1 MALNVEAILNLSTT
15 NADNKLDAFRKKAL
29 EPLKT
34 TFQITNI
41 NSEIASL
48 GKKLKSLEKG
58 GVKIDVNLNVVGS
71 NKKGGDI
78 DSLANNMQDMASAV
92 QQSILPL
99 QNILSQFNRKVAIS
113 AEESNALVERLRAN
127 VDKLKAAQSDRL
139 YKMYSKANSPSVGG
153 LSKDNLDVFNKARA
167 EAYERVRGLW
177 EGSSLE
183 DFLGAQTAIDS
194 MRELYGALNKLEQKS
209 EQLASKDTLGQALDG
224 EVDRLSK
231 AATNY
236 RKSITDMRSEVSQAI
251 ADGMDTGKAN
261 GLLKSVDSLERSN
274 SLGKLLAQAKQLKQ
288 ALSESGNDPAKRANI
303 QRSYKALNGQITSE
317 IERLKPATNSLTT
330 QIGKVINDYFAS
342 IDTQTQKAADAAA
355 ARIDAMRAKLEAVQR
370 QSGYGANPLSGN
382 AAKAFAKAS
391 DSVENDITKA
401 YTDGDELRIQGLNS
415 EIQKLNELYS
425 LLLKIN
431 DEGLKYN
438 TYKGVNDSLDA
449 ADKTTAKDKSKLQAQ
464 YSKLADALG
473 SINESQVGTSNYKS
487 FGTQLGKIDSEI
499 KKLDEYEAR
508 IDSIRQK
515 LSQAPDDPIIRAQ
528 SILDMGELRQAEAQL
543 SQSIKSLIASLND
556 QMDSALDS
564 STTKAEAKV
573 IKAAGSIRS
582 KMDSI
587 LKKYGSENAPIGD
600 SKDTY
605 DKQYD
610 AYITAVR
617 DAYTSGDAIAI
628 ANLDEQKRKLAEIYE
643 LLVKIQATKKQDTGL
658 NSEFSALYSQRL
670 QELEKVVPQVNSSDY
685 QAEKEKWSALY
696 IETEK
701 YKNLLIQLQNYE
713 ADLNAGAF
721 GDKAN
726 EARQILS
733 DALNQL
739 RSGVS
744 GPIDTTVIDGLVG
757 KLQNLKS
764 EAKNVKL
771 DEALKIKRE
780 NLSNKIVSWMNSNT
794 QAAQRFGKELADIQ
808 TQIKGADKEQLG
820 NLETQFDTLT
830 KRAESVKKTSLVGSI
845 KKVFDRYS
853 PTQFVTSIGNNVLPD
868 VGEAINTLKQVDTY
882 LTEISKVSNRTTAE
896 INALGDSMYDYADK
910 YGVSVT
916 TYLNGVQEWS
926 RAGYEAQ
933 SEALGEVTML
943 AQAAGNMT
951 SDVAVSYLVA
961 TNAAYQFQGSAE
973 KLTAVLDGQNSITNR
988 NAVSMQE
995 LAEATKVAAAQA
1007 ASAGVGIDQFSAAV
1021 STIQAVTQQG
1031 GAVAGRAYRAILM
1044 NLQQIT
1050 GTTDD
1055 GEVLDES
1062 QFNKVEQ
1069 ALAAVGVKMEEL
1081 RDGAVRLR
1089 DPMVILKELAEAFV
1103 KLDKND
1109 ARRANIISTLG
1120 GKTRGT
1126 QLAALLSNWQM
1137 YEKMLSDYN
1146 EGAGSAAQE
1155 AAKSAASWEGT
1166 LARMQNSWVEFVSYF
1181 ANSDVFKSALN
1192 FINGLITAGTQ
1203 LVSVFGKM
1211 DFSKLLTFF
1220 TTFTGIKKVF
1230 EWGGAEGIGS
1240 LFETIKNELS
1250 NAKDMLSKGLFPESD
1265 ALSSSSG
1272 VVQRLTS
1279 GLLNAGTAWRKYRVA
1294 AAAAG
1299 GMTSKVGDILA
1310 SVGGTLASMAISAVV
1325 SWGVDWIEKKLHE
1338 AERIKEEAEKAYSDY
1353 QSSVETNKSNR
1364 ETIDSIKDEF
1374 AELSKGVDSS
1384 GRNIYLTNEQYD
1396 RYVTLSQKI
1405 ASILPGLTNRYGEN
1419 GEAMFTL
1426 TGIASDYNEILETQL
1441 KLQEEAARSSLFAKR
1456 DEIEQNARNS
1466 YNQLAYD
1473 KHVNSSSAAY
1483 ALTSQ
1488 QYADI
1493 WKATATYV
1501 AEHEQS
1507 SYDELIKYLLT
1518 ELNDPQLTESKLN
1531 QAFTG
1536 QIDWWNLWEPLN
1548 YQSIAKA
1555 ASSEMLDVKSWEAS
1569 MHDSFSQV
1577 RSLINA
1583 YASQYASEHGLDDPG
1598 ILTAMRSVIAA
1609 IDNATL
1615 AADNFDSEK
1624 TANALIESLN
1634 SLKNSGYFSFDTLFD
1649 LTSRWSNNDLAADY
1663 VLKFKE
1669 SVLTAISEM
1678 NLTDEQKQLFG
1689 QQILDA
1695 FFPDTEQIAQQM
1707 DAVKQ
1712 AYSNLTDEHTFD
1724 SWFKDL
1730 DAEELRIAVS
1740 LVYAGREYR
1749 DLSDLRRDI
1758 ATQKNKT
1765 ETADEPQTTIDI
1777 SEKVKTAKTAT
1788 KEMGSLVGK
1797 ALTGSLTRSDL
1808 VSYFSDNPT
1817 EAAILDMLGGSTI
1830 DTSDLARIYK
1840 EKVENAYA
1848 EAMSTIDL
1856 SGAENAD
1863 AVKEV
1868 VMEQAFSDVTG
1879 LGRFDIADTYASA
1892 FNNLSTM
1899 LNEFRTTGKLSMS
1912 TLGDLDK
1919 LAEGFGIDLSTV
1931 FDTVDGKLQ
1940 ITEEGLEKLDDEVFN
1955 ALDKQLEQFIT
1966 EFGADTD
1973 IGKFLTSMRTAL
1985 GQMRD
1990 ELGDVGA
1997 SADSVNFAKW
2007 ERDINAANNALTKA
2021 ANNRELKEA
2030 RGERIT
2036 EEDYDAD
2043 KKAYREQYNALT
2055 GQWYEAYRN
2064 LNAEKSAANP
2074 NQEAIDEA
2082 QKKVDEIE
2090 AQLRQLE
2097 IDMANVDYET
2107 IQLKGEALQ
2116 TEAENEQQILDNMK
2130 AELETKE
2137 AKGEKITTEDYDA
2150 LIQQSDKVQKAYGL
2164 VKSFWS
2170 TIQGNYDVGSE
2181 KYKEIA
2187 GYIQTCDD
2195 AIRNL
2200 TQDTIGW
2207 SQASRDVETSAWT
2220 RAADAAQRRIDSIES
2235 SMELAEAQGKAAA
2248 AGDYQQLIGASQEY
2262 VTRQK
2267 ALMGY
2272 YSALLL
2278 FVEEGS
2284 AAYDTLKDKINGCK
2298 DAIFGAEVEQAQW
2311 TQAIQQLAIDTLS
2324 RETDK
2329 AQRELDKLQSQA
2341 DLKTA
2346 KGQSLTA
2353 DDYRAYR
2360 AASDDVVAKQST
2372 LLTANKLWIS
2382 TLEEGSDLYA
2392 TAKSNIEGC
2401 EDAIDSAA
2409 QSQAE
2414 WSQQI
2419 IDSFGY
2425 GGTSETIGTLSEA
2438 MASAFSEQ
2446 AANGIQADTALNL
2459 ANWFKQLGLSAS
2471 DYLFVDGSHIAI
2483 DEKAIREQALAIIDK
2498 NIDEMRTE
2506 LQNEAD
2512 AGRREELELNLQLM
2526 LTGRAELVQAISPA
2540 AQLSASYSAL
2550 SDKISAVSDAFAQ
2563 QNQTGTMTL
2572 EQFSQLI
2579 SMDKQFA
2586 SMMEFSAGSY
2596 QLNAQKAYEYID
2608 AQREQLAT
2616 QAKLNKQNDTAKY
2629 KQNQRE
2635 IDKLI
2640 AGYKDAGSAYAN
2652 LDKQSRE
2659 RLMQLLNEN
2668 GALSQSISQYNLL
2681 ASSLGKASLAY
2692 EKWLSRDSGP
2702 SNDDFYNA
2710 GVEAREAFKD
2720 GLKTGKI
2727 GAGTEYAYAEE
2738 YLFGDYGKT
2747 ETGQKYM
2754 DRYFTTDTS
2763 DAEKAAKKE
2772 HDNLEKFLTDLADW
2786 DLAEKIKGENG
2797 ETLWSIDTTIE
2808 QVMEK
2813 TKLSYAAIVALFKD
2827 LETYG
2832 INFDWEQLGF
2842 EDTEGAEQDYLS
2854 QIDAVVAAA
2863 REKRAELDSLNREL
2877 TAEEKQQR
2885 DDLTN
2890 IIDNYDSSKLTE
2902 NIQDSVSESE
2912 PIQLPWEFDLSAVG
2926 DKLKSVVSAVM
2937 GVLGG
2942 AMSVASDSDSTDTE
2956 VNIDTADAQA
2966 KLKGLLGTLGS
2977 VNSVVSGI
2985 AGTSLGLMGTSEL
2998 SHALYSIL
3006 GVLRQIE
3013 AFRLSDKSFNVIQN
3027 VYTNT
3032 PSPTSGQA
3040 TARGTNNAV
3049 GGRTLVGELGKEL
3062 LVRDG
3067 RYYELGANG
3076 AQFVNLKRGDIV
3088 LDAEKTRKIERGLP
3102 GARGKALASG
3112 TSSYY
3117 DYINKNAKSF
3127 SKRGITKKDW
3137 LDALLLGSKDDIKE
3151 LEQTIK
3157 SNKKQLKNALNNDTR
3172 VKTDAA
3178 SFPGYSG
3185 GSSSGGGSGKS
3196 GSGSGSGSGGGG
3208 GSSSSANKDLY
3219 DWIEVRIDRL
3229 QRKTD
3234 NLIASAEA
3242 GIGYL
3247 VKNADLNQAMENIN
3261 AQIDTASKAYDRYI
3275 KQADTVAQKSKL
3287 SADLID
3293 KIKNGD
3299 IDLTKYS
3306 DSTKQNIEDYKEWY
3320 DKALEVQDS
3329 IADLKKQQT
3338 ELATQKLDNIIN
3350 QYDNLNSKIKTQA
3363 SLLESTMS
3371 LSDSQG
3377 KLLDLAQYN
3386 ELIDA
3391 NNQQIANTSAM
3402 KQALSAEL
3410 EASVSS
3416 GAIQA
3421 GSDEWYDYSNKISEC
3436 DSTIIDLQQST
3447 QDYMDKINEIKVDRL
3462 EFAVEEIRYMNDAL
3476 EDSVK
3481 LKEATGKAITSADY
3495 KAQAD
3500 NISQQVDGYHNLVA
3514 ELKDQL
3520 RQTEAGSNK
3529 YMDLS
3534 KQIASAEGSIR
3545 DLQLQQA
3552 QLNQTIAELPLNML
3566 ADANTLL
3573 TKVQSNMQSLMDLH
3587 EAQGELLTSSEYE
3600 QLIKNGD
3607 DQLANLEAQRAE
3619 LEKLISG
3626 VEKGSSLWQGYAE
3639 QLKDNADAILDIKTA
3654 QEQWNDAIIDLE
3666 IDKLQKQRDLLDEQN
3681 TKYQK
3686 RIELEK
3692 AMQELER
3699 AKTQRTKMVYREGMG
3714 FVYERDEQAVK
3725 DAQEALDDKRHEE
3738 ILDKIDEAIDALDEY
3753 KKVDNLYDY
3762 FANRIHQGSAAS
3774 RLGEL
3779 DDVALGNYITD
3790 SVEVSVK
3797 SIAQIIREAF
3807 EKRQNTADTQMLKL
3821 AKEAAAPVSVGIEKI
3836 VLSGV
3841 QDVNGLAD
3849 AIMLNLP
3856 NVLTQRLM
3864 SNR

>member
-15 NADNKLDAFRKKAL
+15 DADNKLDVFRKKAL

-71 NKKGGDI
+71 NKKGGGI

-194 MRELYGALNKLEQKS
+194 MRELYSALNKLEQKS

-236 RKSITDMRSEVSQAI
+236 RKSVTDMRSEVSQAI
-251 ADGMDTGKAN
+251 ANGMDTGKAN
-261 GLLKSVDSLERSN
+261 VLLESVDSLERSN
-274 SLGKLLAQAKQLKQ
+274 FLSKLLAQAKQLKQ
-288 ALSESGNDPAKRANI
+288 ALSESGSDPAKRANI
-303 QRSYKALNGQITSE
+303 QQSYKALNDQITSE

-370 QSGYGANPLSGN
+370 KSGYGANPLSGN

-391 DSVENDITKA
+391 GSVENDITKA

-438 TYKGVNDSLDA
+438 TYKGVNDSLGA
-449 ADKTTAKDKSKLQAQ
+449 ANKTTAKDKSKLQAQ

-499 KKLDEYEAR
+499 QKLDEYEAR

-528 SILDMGELRQAEAQL
+528 SILDMGELKQAEAQL

-587 LKKYGSENAPIGD
+587 LKKYGSENAPTGD
-600 SKDTY
+600 SKDAY

-610 AYITAVR
+610 DYITAVR
-617 DAYTSGDAIAI
+617 AAYTSGDAIAI

-643 LLVKIQATKKQDTGL
+643 LLVRIQAAKKQDTGL

-670 QELEKVVPQVNSSDY
+670 QELEKVASQVNSSDY

-696 IETEK
+696 AETEK
-701 YKNLLIQLQNYE
+701 YKNLLIQLQSYKT
-713 ADLNAGAF
+713 DLDTGAF

-726 EARQILS
+726 EASQIIN
-733 DALNQL
+733 DALSQL
-739 RSGVS
+739 RSGAS
-744 GPIDTTVIDGLVG
+744 GPIDTTAIDGLVG
-757 KLQNLKS
+757 TLKKLKS

-771 DEALKIKRE
+771 DEALATNRA
-780 NLSNKIVSWMNSNT
+780 NLDSKIVSWMNKNT
-794 QAAQRFGKELADIQ
+794 SAAQRFKKELDDIRQ
-808 TQIKGADKEQLG
+808 KIKNADKEELA
-820 NLETQFDTLT
+820 NLTTQFDTLT
-830 KRAESVKKTSLVGSI
+830 NRAESLNKSSLFDGI
-845 KKVFDRYS
+845 KKVLGKYS
-853 PTQFVTSIGNNVLPD
+853 PTQFVTSIGSNVLPD

-1230 EWGGAEGIGS
+1230 EWGGA
-1240 LFETIKNELS
+1240 
-1250 NAKDMLSKGLFPESD
+1250 KGLGTKFKDIAD
-1265 ALSSSSG
+1265 AISQTKNTLAAGWRTSFDGMGGQQLSG
-1272 VVQRLTS
+1272 VQRLK
-1279 GLLNAGTAWRKYRVA
+1279 AGIDAAKQSWRDYRISA
-1294 AAAAG
+1294 ESATGATKKIG
-1299 GMTSKVGDILA
+1299 SILS
-1310 SVGGTLASMAISAVV
+1310 SVGNTLASMAIAIIASLVV
-1325 SWGVDWIEKKLHE
+1325 NAIEDKLHE

-1364 ETIDSIKDEF
+1364 ETIKSVKDEF
-1374 AELSKGVDSS
+1374 AKLSQGVDSN
-1384 GRNIYLTNEQYD
+1384 GRNVSLTNDQYD
-1396 RYVTLSQKI
+1396 RYISLSQQI
-1405 ASILPGLTNRYGEN
+1405 ASILPGLTNQYGEN
-1419 GEAMFTL
+1419 GEAMYVL
-1426 TGIASDYNEILETQL
+1426 KGAVDEYNASLETQL
-1441 KLQEEAARSSLFAKR
+1441 ELEDKKARTKLISQADSIEQDFRNTYSAQEGPTDQYGYKIGAEAYRAILDATAEALLDENVSDHKTLSDFASFVKEHISSEFADIPQIYITRALGKYDNWLFGMDIDRLTRELPSEIAAATSAASELQEKLNSSRALLIAYVQEQTELKKKSQDIMQAAVEMAGEVGVTTFNLPSFDSSAYALELLGNLEAFKEIIGDADFEQLFDFSSLFSK
-1456 DEIEQNARNS
+1456 DEIN
-1466 YNQLAYD
+1466 
-1473 KHVNSSSAAY
+1473 VNDVLDFKGIVSSAIENMNI
-1483 ALTSQ
+1483 
-1488 QYADI
+1488 ADAD
-1493 WKATATYV
+1493 K
-1501 AEHEQS
+1501 
-1507 SYDELIKYLLT
+1507 
-1518 ELNDPQLTESKLN
+1518 
-1531 QAFTG
+1531 QAF
-1536 QIDWWNLWEPLN
+1536 Q
-1548 YQSIAKA
+1548 
-1555 ASSEMLDVKSWEAS
+1555 
-1569 MHDSFSQV
+1569 
-1577 RSLINA
+1577 
-1583 YASQYASEHGLDDPG
+1583 
-1598 ILTAMRSVIAA
+1598 
-1609 IDNATL
+1609 
-1615 AADNFDSEK
+1615 
-1624 TANALIESLN
+1624 
-1634 SLKNSGYFSFDTLFD
+1634 
-1649 LTSRWSNNDLAADY
+1649 
-1663 VLKFKE
+1663 
-1669 SVLTAISEM
+1669 
-1678 NLTDEQKQLFG
+1678 

-1695 FFPDTEQIAQQM
+1695 FFPDMSLVERQI
-1707 DAVKQ
+1707 DAVKK
-1712 AYSNLTDEHTFD
+1712 AYTGEHPDILENWLNSLTAGA
-1724 SWFKDL
+1724 L
-1730 DAEELRIAVS
+1730 QIAVS
-1740 LVYAGREYR
+1740 LVTGDKKYDSLDALWQDFAVQEAAQVEVE
-1749 DLSDLRRDI
+1749 I
-1758 ATQKNKT
+1758 K
-1765 ETADEPQTTIDI
+1765 PTIDI
-1777 SEKVKTAKTAT
+1777 SEEKKKAEDATKDISSLYGKAISGNLGRSDVISYVADHPNDTRMLELLTDYGIDTAKLTEIYVDDIETAYQ
-1788 KEMGSLVGK
+1788 
-1797 ALTGSLTRSDL
+1797 D
-1808 VSYFSDNPT
+1808 
-1817 EAAILDMLGGSTI
+1817 
-1830 DTSDLARIYK
+1830 
-1840 EKVENAYA
+1840 
-1848 EAMSTIDL
+1848 AMSKIDL
-1856 SGAENAD
+1856 SGMDEETKGKLKSAVMENA
-1863 AVKEV
+1863 
-1868 VMEQAFSDVTG
+1868 FSGITG
-1879 LGRFDIADTYASA
+1879 LGRFDVANTYASA
-1892 FNNLSTM
+1892 FENLSTA
-1899 LNEFRTTGKLSMS
+1899 LDEFHTTGQLSMS
-1912 TLGDLDK
+1912 TLSDLDD
-1919 LAEGFGIDLSTV
+1919 LAAGFGIDLGTV
-1931 FDTVDGKLQ
+1931 FDDIDGELQ
-1940 ITEEGLEKLDDEVFN
+1940 IDDDGLVKLSNEIYNVMDGWLV
-1955 ALDKQLEQFIT
+1955 QLELQFMDKGETPTFI
-1966 EFGADTD
+1966 A
-1973 IGKFLTSMRTAL
+1973 LMRTAL
-1985 GQMRD
+1985 GQMKD
-1990 ELGDVGA
+1990 ELGDVGD
-1997 SADSVNFAKW
+1997 SVDSVNFAKW

-2030 RGERIT
+2030 RGERVT
-2036 EEDYDAD
+2036 AEDYEAD
-2043 KKAYREQYNALT
+2043 KQAYETQLGALIGQRVEARKELGLAKAKGNKEEIANAEQKLADLEARIQQAKIDIADTDNSIVQLRSDELSYAAERSGQALDETQSQIELAKAQGKAITAADYVKLRTQAEEQIGDLQKALGKAIENRDKQELNSAKWQEYQADVDSYTESITNLRVQIAGWNEDIRNLHADALT
-2055 GQWYEAYRN
+2055 REA
-2064 LNAEKSAANP
+2064 
-2074 NQEAIDEA
+2074 DEA
-2082 QKKVDEIE
+2082 Q
-2090 AQLRQLE
+2090 Q
-2097 IDMANVDYET
+2097 
-2107 IQLKGEALQ
+2107 
-2116 TEAENEQQILDNMK
+2116 
-2130 AELETKE
+2130 
-2137 AKGEKITTEDYDA
+2137 
-2150 LIQQSDKVQKAYGL
+2150 
-2164 VKSFWS
+2164 
-2170 TIQGNYDVGSE
+2170 
-2181 KYKEIA
+2181 
-2187 GYIQTCDD
+2187 
-2195 AIRNL
+2195 
-2200 TQDTIGW
+2200 
-2207 SQASRDVETSAWT
+2207 
-2220 RAADAAQRRIDSIES
+2220 RIDDIKN
-2235 SMELAEAQGKAAA
+2235 SMELAEAQGKAVTAD
-2248 AGDYQQLIGASQEY
+2248 DYQQLIGASQEY
-2262 VTRQK
+2262 VTQQK

-2284 AAYDTLKDKINGCK
+2284 TAYDTLKDKINGCK
-2298 DAIFGAEVEQAQW
+2298 DAISGAEVEQAQW

-2329 AQRELDKLQSQA
+2329 AQRKLDKLQSQA

-2346 KGQSLTA
+2346 KGQSLTV
-2353 DDYRAYR
+2353 DDYRAFM

-2372 LLTANKLWIS
+2372 LLAANKLWIS

-2471 DYLFVDGSHIAI
+2471 DYLFVNGSNIAI
-2483 DEKAIREQALAIIDK
+2483 DEKAIREQALAVIDK

-2550 SDKISAVSDAFAQ
+2550 SDKISAVSDAFVQ

-2640 AGYKDAGSAYAN
+2640 AGYKDTGSAYAN

-2692 EKWLSRDSGP
+2692 EKWLSRDNGP

-2727 GAGTEYAYAEE
+2727 GTGTEYAYAEE

-2786 DLAEKIKGENG
+2786 DLAEEIKGENG
-2797 ETLWSIDTTIE
+2797 ETLWNIDTTIE

-2937 GVLGG
+2937 SVLGG

-2977 VNSVVSGI
+2977 VNSVVNGI
-2985 AGTSLGLMGTSEL
+2985 AGNSLGLMGTSAL

-3013 AFRLSDKSFNVIQN
+3013 AFRLSDKSFSVIQN

-3032 PSPTSGQA
+3032 PSPISGQA

-3117 DYINKNAKSF
+3117 DYINKNSKSF

-3151 LEQTIK
+3151 LEQTINL
-3157 SNKKQLKNALNNDTR
+3157 NKKQLKSTLNNATR
-3172 VKTDAA
+3172 VKTEAA
-3178 SFPGYSG
+3178 TFPGYSG
-3185 GSSSGGGSGKS
+3185 SRSSGGGSGKS

-3208 GSSSSANKDLY
+3208 GSSSSANKELY

-3287 SADLID
+3287 SADLIN

-3299 IDLTKYS
+3299 IDLAKYS
-3306 DSTKQNIEDYKEWY
+3306 DSTQQNIEDYKEWY

-3371 LSDSQG
+3371 LNDSQG

-3520 RQTEAGSNK
+3520 QQTEAGSNK

-3607 DQLANLEAQRAE
+3607 EQLANLEAQRAE

-3699 AKTQRTKMVYREGMG
+3699 AKTQRTKMVYREGVG

-3738 ILDKIDEAIDALDEY
+3738 VLDKIDEAIDALDKY

-3841 QDVNGLAD
+3841 QDVGGLAD